1 MEKADASDACV
12 ALIDES
18 SRRWREAEGNYRD
31 DITAIVCHLPMVGA
45 PDQMSASAVAA
56 KSPGQTHGTPTNSF
70 KVAPSSRKNSFEDL
84 STSTS
89 PPKPPE
95 PPAVAEGAEA
105 EEALDTTGFAK
116 RRLSVQGQVEED
128 DVTEEKLAELRAE
141 FGGKA
146 P

>member
-1 MEKADASDACV
+1 MDKADASDACV

-31 DITAIVCHLPMVGA
+31 DITAIVCHLPMGGA
-45 PDQMSASAVAA
+45 PDQMSASAVAS
-56 KSPGQTHGTPTNSF
+56 KGQGQTHTPTNSF

-84 STSTS
+84 SASTS
-89 PPKPPE
+89 PPKEPE
-95 PPAVAEGAEA
+95 PQPVAGGAESR
-105 EEALDTTGFAK
+105 DSTGFAK
-116 RRLSVQGQVEED
+116 RRLSVQGQVEEE
-128 DVTEEKLAELRAE
+128 DVTEEKLASLRAE